1 MPGISDEGE
10 NQQAEAPPFD
20 QALVGKWIEVLWRYM
35 DKATNKPM
43 LIWSRG
49 RISRVADGLT
59 DTRSPRA
66 KTVLPL
72 GAVLWEWEAD
82 PVFEEPAGERGGSF
96 SIPTSGTPPGR
107 CNTAGDMTLASL
119 TLVREQFSKKKS
131 LRD

>member
-1 MPGISDEGE
+1 M
-10 NQQAEAPPFD
+10 PPFD
-20 QALVGKWIEVLWRYM
+20 QALVGKWIEVLWRYT

-49 RISRVADGLT
+49 RISRVADGLA

-82 PVFEEPAGERGGSF
+82 PEFEEPAGERWLFLHPNKWNPSKPVQYGWRYDPCELEGS
-96 SIPTSGTPPGR
+96 PRTPQHTPCPR
-107 CNTAGDMTLASL
+107 NM
-119 TLVREQFSKKKS
+119 
-131 LRD
+131 RDYFD